1 MNPNRTSQLKI
12 IGEIPDPFHQT
23 GGIKMKKCTILY
35 INLLALLIIA
45 GTATAQI
52 TINQSDLQGLVGKT
66 FNVKTYESTTASDF
80 TALVAQTGT
89 NQTFDFSAITSF
101 SQTYDGTIQY
111 IGLPADLPGSNSA
124 EVQRA
129 NIAVKIGL
137 TSTGQ
142 ASDSTAWIYE
152 QVNSD
157 SLNFAGIVFVSQ
169 SDLNGDNITPDTVL
183 ISYSPYLLN
192 AKLPLTYQTAWS
204 DSATYNLIFQGSVLY
219 SQKIKIDVTVDGY
232 GTLVTATSSDDCLRL
247 NRTTT
252 MTSNIGGII
261 SSTTTGSI
269 DFITKTGSSIAASIQ
284 LDNSGNPIS
293 GQYNDLTM
301 GTPIETPPTESLVK
315 DYRLNQNYPNPFNP
329 TTVISYD
336 LRKAGEV
343 KLQVFNSIGQKVAT
357 LVNNAQTA
365 GFHKITFNASG
376 LNSGLYFYKLV
387 TSDFTQTKKMMLIK

>member
-1 MNPNRTSQLKI
+1 
-12 IGEIPDPFHQT
+12 
-23 GGIKMKKCTILY
+23 MKKYTILCFS
-35 INLLALLIIA
+35 LLVLMIVA
-45 GTATAQI
+45 GTTTAQI
-52 TINQSDLQGLVGKT
+52 TINQSDLQGLVGNT
-66 FNVKTYESTTASDF
+66 YNVKTYESTTASDF
-80 TALVAQTGT
+80 TALAAQTGA
-89 NQTFDFSAITSF
+89 NQTFDFSAISSF
-101 SQTYDGTIQY
+101 SQTYDGSIQY
-111 IGLPADLPGSNSA
+111 ISLPADLPGSNSA

-129 NIAVKIGL
+129 NIAVKIDL
-137 TSTGQ
+137 ISTGQ

-169 SDLNGDNITPDTVL
+169 SDITNDNVAPDTVL

-219 SQKIKIDVTVDGY
+219 TQGIKIDVTVDGY
-232 GTLVTATSSDDCLRL
+232 GTLVTPTSSNDCLRL

-252 MTSNIGGII
+252 MTSNIGGLI
-261 SSTTTGSI
+261 SSNTTGSI

-293 GQYNDLTM
+293 AQYTEIAMD
-301 GTPIETPPTESLVK
+301 TPIETPPTQSLVK

-329 TTVISYD
+329 STVISYD

-357 LVNNAQTA
+357 LVNSAQNA

-376 LNSGLYFYKLV
+376 LNSGLYFYKLD
-387 TSDFTQTKKMMLIK
+387 TGDFAQTKKMMLIK